1 MRKDAVQ
8 LPRVLLVE
16 DRLSLAR
23 CYAEFLAD
31 EECELIH
38 VDTGE
43 KALQEIQKSMPV
55 LILLDLQLPDMNG
68 TQILTHIKR
77 NKLPIAVVVITAHG
91 SYETSRV
98 VMHLGA
104 SDYLEKPFTRDR
116 LCVTVRN
123 TLERLQLE
131 STVRGYRQGYCGFI
145 GSSTVMQGVYNIIEN
160 AAVSTATVFI
170 TGESGT
176 GKEVCAQAI
185 HQLSDRKNKEC
196 VTLNCAAI
204 PGNLMESEIF
214 GHVKGAFT
222 GAVGGREGA
231 ASRANGGTLFL
242 DEIGEMNID
251 LQSKLLRFIQTG
263 QFQKVGSNEVETVN
277 VRFICATNRDPL
289 EQVRDGSF
297 REDLYYRL
305 LVVPIHLP
313 PLRDRDDDIID
324 IANNFLKKY
333 AQEEKKGF
341 LSFSPETQ
349 KIFKEYAWPGN
360 VRQLLNVVRNI
371 VVLHDGEEVGPDI
384 LPAPLEPS
392 VVHQQGDAAS
402 SFVSAIPAASL
413 PVLTGAGV
421 ETMAGAELSVPV
433 PVGVKSESEIKP
445 LWQVEY
451 ETIEEAIEI
460 CGGSVTRA
468 AKLLKVSPST
478 IYRKRPVWEKER
490 VAAMIKN

>member
-1 MRKDAVQ
+1 MQ
-8 LPRVLLVE
+8 SPRVLLVE

-23 CYAEFLAD
+23 CYAEFLA
-31 EECELIH
+31 EEGCEVVH

-43 KALQEIQKSMPV
+43 KALKEIQNEFPA

-104 SDYLEKPFTRDR
+104 CDYLEKPFTRDR

-123 TLERLQLE
+123 TLARRQLE
-131 STVRGYRQGYCGFI
+131 TKVKGYRQGYCGFI

-160 AAVSTATVFI
+160 AATSTATVFI

-185 HQLSDRKNKEC
+185 HQLSERKDSEC

-204 PGNLMESEIF
+204 PRDLMESEIF
-214 GHVKGAFT
+214 GHMKGAFT
-222 GAVGGREGA
+222 GAVSGREGA
-231 ASRANGGTLFL
+231 ASRADGGTLFL
-242 DEIGEMNID
+242 DEIGEMDLD

-263 QFQKVGSNEVETVN
+263 QFQKVGSNVVEEVD
-277 VRFICATNRDPL
+277 VRFVCATNRDPL
-289 EQVRDGSF
+289 EQVKNGSF

-305 LVVPIHLP
+305 LVVPVHLP
-313 PLRDRDDDIID
+313 PLRDRGDDIID
-324 IANNFLKKY
+324 IANHFLKKY
-333 AQEEKKGF
+333 AQEEKKEFG
-341 LSFSPETQ
+341 SYSDETE
-349 KIFKEYAWPGN
+349 KIFIEYSWPGN

-371 VVLHDGEEVGPDI
+371 VVLHSGERVEADM
-384 LPAPLEPS
+384 LPAPLDHCLLEEVEQAPQVYAQTQVVEPR
-392 VVHQQGDAAS
+392 
-402 SFVSAIPAASL
+402 
-413 PVLTGAGV
+413 
-421 ETMAGAELSVPV
+421 MSVPKAE
-433 PVGVKSESEIKP
+433 KSESDIKP

-460 CGGSVTRA
+460 CGGSITRA
-468 AKLLKVSPST
+468 ANLLKVSPST

-490 VAAMIKN
+490 IAAMMKS